1 MMSPILTCVD
11 LKIVMMDICLQSF
24 QWTLLNAHR
33 VYELLIFI
41 VTDGRLQNQ
50 TVFLWCVTNQCVTW
64 VFHCAILVPTSL
76 PLPPPSLPS
85 PRRALTSV
93 LRLLTNVIHMLEFRH
108 DVFRVLCF
116 QTLSSRNVTIT
127 ERLRCFGKYT
137 HVAFLGFCLE
147 EWAGSGRYCT

>member
-1 MMSPILTCVD
+1 MSPILTCVD

-50 TVFLWCVTNQCVTW
+50 TVFFVMCDQPVCDLGVS
-64 VFHCAILVPTSL
+64 LRDTS
-76 PLPPPSLPS
+76 PHIPPSPSPPP